1 MYACIIDKWKRLSI
15 QVKNNLGTKKNGIFA
30 VANHNKHTNSN
41 TLKHNTIQWHYCT
54 VINP

>member
-1 MYACIIDKWKRLSI
+1 MSQQINILLNHGDKRNNRLQIS
-15 QVKNNLGTKKNGIFA
+15 KKNGIFA